1 MTQTDNVQNRQQ
13 LTSLVA
19 ELTHLF
25 EIFYIS
31 LQTESEALKK
41 NDSEQLFLNSTTKQ
55 EQSEEIARLT
65 AELESNLKA
74 NKLTLAKLFELN
86 ASTTLPKALQQAAQN
101 LVAISN
107 QCQDLNQANGMTIQI
122 LSNINKHALNLISGK
137 TQPNVRLYGSSG
149 ITNASSN
156 TKKSLGKA

>member
-1 MTQTDNVQNRQQ
+1 MIQTDNAQNRQQ

-25 EIFYIS
+25 ENFYLS

-41 NDSEQLFLNSTTKQ
+41 NDSEQLLLISTTKQ
-55 EQSEEIARLT
+55 EQSEGITTLT
-65 AELESNLKA
+65 AKLESTLKA
-74 NKLTLAKLFELN
+74 SKLTLANLFDLN
-86 ASTTLPKALQQAAQN
+86 VSTTLPKALQQATQK
-101 LVAISN
+101 LVAISDK
-107 QCQDLNQANGMTIQI
+107 CQDLNQANGMTIQI

-137 TQPNVRLYGSSG
+137 TQPNVQLYGSSG
-149 ITNASSN
+149 VTTASPN

>member
-1 MTQTDNVQNRQQ
+1 MTQTDNIQNRQQ

-19 ELTHLF
+19 ALTHLF
-25 EIFYIS
+25 ESFYTS

-41 NDSEQLFLNSTTKQ
+41 NDSEQLILTSTMKQ
-55 EQSEEIARLT
+55 QQSEEIARLT

-74 NKLTLAKLFELN
+74 NKLTLANLFEMN
-86 ASTTLPKALQQAAQN
+86 VSTTLPKALQQAIQK
-101 LVAISN
+101 LVAISD

-149 ITNASSN
+149 TTTAPSN
-156 TKKSLGKA
+156 TKKTLGKA